1 MQKLELN
8 EHLKL
13 RAYDLH
19 NQFALRLRLVTKS
32 AKSRRKRAQK
42 APWVA
47 NGAIPSNQEEA
58 DAIDPTTSERHSSS
72 RISTLFYL

>member
-19 NQFALRLRLVTKS
+19 NQFA
-32 AKSRRKRAQK
+32 QK
-42 APWVA
+42 APA
-47 NGAIPSNQEEA
+47 NDSILLKQKEA
-58 DAIDPTTSERHSSS
+58 DAIGPATSERHSSS
-72 RISTLFYL
+72 RTSTLFYL